1 MFGVTFFC
9 CSICL
14 FGYSIEVHAALAI
27 ALYVDKHALLQAKS
41 QFTIATLLDPHHI
54 DLFYVKETKH

>member
-27 ALYVDKHALLQAKS
+27 ALYVDKHALL
-41 QFTIATLLDPHHI
+41 
-54 DLFYVKETKH
+54 